1 MKGSMLAVA
10 LSEHDVMPYIQA
22 TSAEFDDPQLTVGCI
37 NSPKSVTISGEGVQ
51 LDALKARL
59 DRDKIFARRLKV
71 NLAYHSSQMKEIAS
85 EYLAAL
91 GELEGSGLAHHARP
105 QMLSSITGDWIDPDE
120 PCQAS
125 HWVRNM
131 ISPVR
136 FSDGLATLCSA
147 SSEPQRVLD
156 GSHRRKIKIDHILEL
171 GPHSVLQGACKDI
184 LMEMNKVS
192 SVKYLSLLVRNL
204 SAVDTAFSA
213 FGELYGAG
221 YPIDISLLNKDDHT
235 CKALPDL
242 PGYPFNHEKSYWHES
257 RISKNHRLREF
268 ARNDLLGLP
277 DPNQNTLEG
286 RWRNIIRVA
295 EMPWVQDHKV
305 RGINA
310 MRFYEM
316 TNKEPID
323 QWDNPLSRCR
333 NVGHGH

>member
-10 LSEHDVMPYIQA
+10 LSEHEVTPYIEA
-22 TSAEFDDPQLTVGCI
+22 AGAEFEVARLTVGCI
-37 NSPKSVTISGEGVQ
+37 NSLKSVTISGEGAQ

-59 DRDKIFARRLKV
+59 DKDKIFCRRLKV
-71 NLAYHSSQMKEIAS
+71 NLAYHSSQMKEIES

-105 QMLSSITGDWIDPDE
+105 QMVSSITGDWIDPDE

-125 HWVRNM
+125 HWTRNM

-147 SSEPQRVLD
+147 SSDPLRVLD

-184 LMEMNKVS
+184 LKEMDKGS

-204 SAVDTAFSA
+204 SALDTSFSV
-213 FGELYGAG
+213 FGDLYAAG
-221 YPIDISLLNKDDHT
+221 YPINLSLLNKDDHT
-235 CKALPDL
+235 CRALPDL
-242 PGYPFNHEKSYWHES
+242 PEYPFNHEKSYWHES

-277 DPNQNTLEG
+277 DPNQNPLEG
-286 RWRNIIRVA
+286 RWRNIIRVS

-305 RGINA
+305 GILDGTT
-310 MRFYEM
+310 FIE
-316 TNKEPID
+316 
-323 QWDNPLSRCR
+323 
-333 NVGHGH
+333 